1 LTKKRVL
8 FVITEDWA
16 LISHR
21 LHLINDAIAKG
32 FVVGLATRITKYKGM
47 LEDRGVKVF
56 QWDLKRK
63 SLNPIREIH
72 TILNLSRILRYFK
85 PDIIHAV
92 AQKPIIYVG
101 LARIF
106 YPKSGLIANLGGVGY
121 IFTSNHIKAKILKPI
136 IIFLLKYVLFGN
148 KTRLIM
154 QNSHNINTFTN
165 SNIIKK
171 KYIRLVRGAGVEI
184 EKFLPHPIPNG
195 IPIVI
200 LAGRMLRDKGVFEFS
215 RVAQRINSN
224 VKKALF
230 VTVGEIDKHNPET
243 LSQSQIDKWVESG
256 ILEHWGRRED
266 MVRVYSKASI
276 VCLPSYNEGLP
287 KVLLEGAS
295 CARPLVAFDV
305 PGCRDVIEH
314 NVNGFL
320 VEFGNENELKKS
332 LVKLIKNKKL
342 SVKMGKKGRKIV
354 QAKFS
359 SQIINK
365 QIFNI
370 WNELI

>member
-1 LTKKRVL
+1 MTKKRVL

-21 LHLINDAIAKG
+21 LHLVDEAISNG
-32 FVVGLATRITKYKGM
+32 FVVGLATRITKYKCM
-47 LEDRGVKVF
+47 LEDRGVKIF
-56 QWDLKRK
+56 QWNLKRK
-63 SLNPIREIH
+63 SLNPIREIY
-72 TILNLSRILRYFK
+72 TILNLSCILRIFK

-92 AQKPIIYVG
+92 AQKPIIYAG

-121 IFTSNHIKAKILKPI
+121 IFTSKKFKAQVLKPI
-136 IIFLLKYVLFGN
+136 IIFLLKYVLIGN

-154 QNSHNINTFTN
+154 QNSDNINTITK

-171 KYIRLVRGAGVEI
+171 NYIRLVRGAGVEI

-200 LAGRMLRDKGVFEFS
+200 LPGRLLRDKGVFEFS
-215 RVAQRINSN
+215 RVAQRINS
-224 VKKALF
+224 KGQKALF

-243 LSQSQIDKWVESG
+243 LSKSQIDKWVESD
-256 ILEHWGRRED
+256 ILQHWGRRED
-266 MVRVYSKASI
+266 MQKVYSKASV

-305 PGCRDVIEH
+305 PGCREVIEH

-320 VEFGNENELKKS
+320 IEFGNENALENS

-342 SVKMGKKGRKIV
+342 SEKMGKKGREMA

-359 SQIINK
+359 SQIINN